1 MQKHSFADVL
11 LNRCSWK
18 LCKFYRKKPV
28 LESLF
33 NKVAG
38 IQVCNFIKKR
48 LRHRCF
54 PVKLAKFLK
63 KHFFTE
69 HLRWLLLMMLL
80 YNQYYW
86 PVHLQHYWKN
96 HYTLEFRIGR
106 TPRLLIIPFFAALP
120 NLIQHSPFTNF
131 GEFC

>member
-1 MQKHSFADVL
+1 MMQKHSFADVL

-54 PVKLAKFLK
+54 PLKLANIFK

-80 YNQYYW
+80 YDQYYW
-86 PVHLQHYWKN
+86 PVHLQHCWNN

-106 TPRLLIIPFFAALP
+106 TPRWWIIPFFATHP
-120 NLIQHSPFTNF
+120 ELIPGSPLINS
-131 GEFC
+131 CA